1 MPTDMKALAR
11 IGALTRIAELHQELS
26 EIYDSFP
33 DLKKAR
39 TTRTR
44 RTAAPRK
51 KRKMSAAQKKAVS
64 ARMKKYW
71 AEKRKTKTAK

>member
-1 MPTDMKALAR
+1 MPTDIKALAR
-11 IGALTRIAELHQELS
+11 IGAQTRIAELHQELNA
-26 EIYDSFP
+26 IYNAFP

-39 TTRTR
+39 TAHVR

-51 KRKMSAAQKKAVS
+51 KRKMSAAQKEAVS

-71 AEKRKTKTAK
+71 ATRKTKAAK